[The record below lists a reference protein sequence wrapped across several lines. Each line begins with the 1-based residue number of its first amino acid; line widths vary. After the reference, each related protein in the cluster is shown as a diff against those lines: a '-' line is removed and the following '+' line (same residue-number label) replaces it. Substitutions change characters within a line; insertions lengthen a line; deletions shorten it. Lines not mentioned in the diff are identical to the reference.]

1 MFFPFHLPYTIPKF
15 YQYYKIYCAN
25 IFIGVF
31 PGGTVVKNL
40 PANAGDLGSIPGSGR
55 SPGGGYGNPFQDSCL
70 KNPMNGGAWQATVQ
84 LVTKGQTQLSTIGL
98 DVVSL
103 MYLNTFPPAYT
114 HTNTVGLMLPLFFI
128 SSLTCFMW
136 LIKRYLYCL
145 APQQVSG

>member
-1 MFFPFHLPYTIPKF
+1 MPLSLLT
-15 YQYYKIYCAN
+15 
-25 IFIGVF
+25 
-31 PGGTVVKNL
+31 TVYAVPLSYGFGFLNGSEGKEY
-40 PANAGDLGSIPGSGR
+40 AYNAGDMGSIPELRR

-84 LVTKGQTQLSTIGL
+84 LVTKGQTQLSTTGL

-136 LIKRYLYCL
+136 LIK
-145 APQQVSG
+145 A